1 MPLSGIWVGI
11 DHEANGR
18 RAGDDPPNASE
29 STKAGPTVQAPFVQR
44 RSRAVRRA
52 ATSRLRRAAVAAT
65 LGRRDHRRPARAGP
79 RRDVSATEFAFLAFG
94 LVLGVAAGIAL
105 AMVVRSRPSSR
116 QVRLT
121 IAPGSVAVRRSQTLS
136 SIEPEDHSA
145 AAIGTPTAER
155 TPVRPGPGSYPEPQA
170 PGPALAP
177 AAVPASTNPLAGMPA
192 TLAATRGKG
201 PFTLSESAVGI
212 PIDADEHRPGSR
224 GAARRRAQDRG
235 SGAGG
240 RRDSAGTD
248 VGCRHGHRLGGGR
261 RGGHR
266 EDGALAPT
274 RRAPR
279 RLVCPAPPP
288 SRTIRPASRPQPHPN
303 PHPTST
309 TRRPA
314 PRTSR

>member
-1 MPLSGIWVGI
+1 M
-11 DHEANGR
+11 
-18 RAGDDPPNASE
+18 
-29 STKAGPTVQAPFVQR
+29 
-44 RSRAVRRA
+44 
-52 ATSRLRRAAVAAT
+52 
-65 LGRRDHRRPARAGP
+65 
-79 RRDVSATEFAFLAFG
+79 SATEFAFLAFG

-155 TPVRPGPGSYPEPQA
+155 TPVRPGPGSYPERQA

-212 PIDADEHRPGSR
+212 PIDAENTGPGLAEQLVVARKIADQEQAAAGTRPGPTS
-224 GAARRRAQDRG
+224 GAAMVTASAAAAAAGIARTEARSDAASAAPAG
-235 SGAGG
+235 LSGPAAEPKDPAG
-240 RRDSAGTD
+240 
-248 VGCRHGHRLGGGR
+248 
-261 RGGHR
+261 
-266 EDGALAPT
+266 E
-274 RRAPR
+274 
-279 RLVCPAPPP
+279 PA
-288 SRTIRPASRPQPHPN
+288 QPHPN